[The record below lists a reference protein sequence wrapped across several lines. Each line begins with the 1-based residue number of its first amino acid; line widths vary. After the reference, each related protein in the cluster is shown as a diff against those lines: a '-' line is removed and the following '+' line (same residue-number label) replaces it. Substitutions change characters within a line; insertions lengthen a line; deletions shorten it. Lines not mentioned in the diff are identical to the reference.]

1 MKSEWKK
8 VNLGDYCEIKNGYAF
23 KSKDF
28 CTSGVPVIKIK
39 NVKPNHI
46 VENEFSYIPED
57 IALKKNKWIIKKGDV
72 LLTMSG
78 NRADGSPESWVGKA
92 ALFTLDG
99 KYLLNQRVASI
110 RSKSDELDTEY
121 LGYYLS
127 SWESQL
133 YFVNHSNSSG
143 GQANI
148 SPDIVKQYTIPLPS
162 MEIQKRIVSILKTID
177 KMILNKRQIND
188 NLAA

>member
-1 MKSEWKK
+1 MISEWKN
-8 VNLGDYCEIKNGYAF
+8 VTIGDYCEIKNGYAF

-28 CTSGVPVIKIK
+28 CASGVPVIKIK

-46 VENEFSYIPED
+46 VESEFSYIPED
-57 IALKKNKWIIKKGDV
+57 IALKKSKWIIRKGDV

-99 KYLLNQRVASI
+99 MYLLNQRVASI
-110 RSKSDELDTEY
+110 RSRRNELDTEY
-121 LGYYLS
+121 MGYYLS

-133 YFVNHSNSSG
+133 YFIKHSNSSG

-148 SPDIVKQYTIPLPS
+148 SPDTVKQYTIPLPP
-162 MEIQKRIVSILKTID
+162 MAMQKRIVSILKAID
-177 KMILNKRQIND
+177 EMILSNRQIND